1 MELFFFVA
9 CVSSELAVRNLH
21 LFLEFQMENKK
32 QSKVTMLSH
41 IKETAETQKPI
52 LLKYIQHIS
61 FPSVRAV
68 LRDLQE
74 QNEMQFS
81 KILYATTG
89 IGHYIVA
96 IGESSEHLAFLNSR
110 TAKIRK
116 AITAAIETGQYV
128 NGCLVCCD
136 PMYDELKQITFMH
149 QDKFVQTYFSGGI
162 TSGDDD
168 SCSESGEEMDCEAV
182 LGASTIADAACT
194 ELDEITNKE
203 NDERVPL
210 QNESSPI
217 LLETSPAVSYPDADV
232 TSGVPPVTSVSN
244 PGGTQVISA
253 SNMPP
258 IFPNSIKIGET
269 KVVKFF
275 EGYGIFEGVVV
286 GRAGSGKRT
295 LWTIAY
301 GDGDKEELDA
311 LDIFNLVEAG
321 LKLPAQDCTAVDTN
335 PCITARVS
343 SGNDEVKTPGN
354 CFQTVTNADQQT
366 FLSESPTASNAHG
379 VAKLKCAQVPGQ
391 VETPVIQS
399 DSVSEKS
406 VSGKKKRRT
415 SKGKSPTVDP
425 NLVIQTSDISHL
437 LQQHISMPAQNPDF
451 CYFGTN
457 CLEAQNDDNL
467 LVEKG
472 LGHGRALAKQPR
484 TKYFCSTCVD
494 SENKRLFMCK
504 MCHVFF
510 HARNGTWVLGDNTTC
525 LARRINTTHGI
536 LDLTFGEVEAD
547 NSCA

>member
-1 MELFFFVA
+1 
-9 CVSSELAVRNLH
+9 
-21 LFLEFQMENKK
+21 MENKK

-182 LGASTIADAACT
+182 LGVSTIADAACT
-194 ELDEITNKE
+194 ELDETTNKE
-203 NDERVPL
+203 NEERVPL

-269 KVVKFF
+269 KVVNFF

-286 GRAGSGKRT
+286 GRAGSVKRT

-311 LDIFNLVEAG
+311 LDI
-321 LKLPAQDCTAVDTN
+321 
-335 PCITARVS
+335 
-343 SGNDEVKTPGN
+343 
-354 CFQTVTNADQQT
+354 
-366 FLSESPTASNAHG
+366 
-379 VAKLKCAQVPGQ
+379 
-391 VETPVIQS
+391 
-399 DSVSEKS
+399 
-406 VSGKKKRRT
+406 
-415 SKGKSPTVDP
+415 
-425 NLVIQTSDISHL
+425 
-437 LQQHISMPAQNPDF
+437 
-451 CYFGTN
+451 
-457 CLEAQNDDNL
+457 
-467 LVEKG
+467 
-472 LGHGRALAKQPR
+472 
-484 TKYFCSTCVD
+484 
-494 SENKRLFMCK
+494 
-504 MCHVFF
+504 
-510 HARNGTWVLGDNTTC
+510 
-525 LARRINTTHGI
+525 
-536 LDLTFGEVEAD
+536 
-547 NSCA
+547 